1 MFRYKPGVKASY
13 KRQGYIYFTSLRF
26 DELPEAKQSEIRRL
40 CRECGGQYSK
50 ALFTAVTTE
59 TPLDLICDTHYISKE
74 TLKRM
79 KNAYYEKFPKDL

>member
-1 MFRYKPGVKASY
+1 MFRYKAGIRVSY
-13 KRQGYIYFTSLRF
+13 KRQGYIYFTSLRY
-26 DELPEAKQSEIRRL
+26 DELPEVKQREIRRL

-59 TPLDLICDTHYISKE
+59 TSIDLICDTHYISRE

-79 KNAYYEKFPKDL
+79 KKAYYERFPKEL